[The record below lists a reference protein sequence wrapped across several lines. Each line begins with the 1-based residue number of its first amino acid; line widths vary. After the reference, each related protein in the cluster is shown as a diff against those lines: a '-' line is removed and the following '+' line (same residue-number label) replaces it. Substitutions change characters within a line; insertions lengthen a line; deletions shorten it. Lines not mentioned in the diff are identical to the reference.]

1 MNVFGITVKLK
12 ERTEKLLT
20 YYYSTNRVE
29 VDEETAG
36 IFSVHVDIFK
46 ELSDNLNEF
55 YYSNYACR
63 KVIED
68 KAIQMKAANDPL
80 LLADG
85 VDYNF
90 IVAIREL
97 LTEYKK
103 THTIPTDIC
112 FISKDKLKKELEDFP
127 DLIDLIPDNEKL
139 DQKTLDSIIHEYISR
154 TVN

>member
-139 DQKTLDSIIHEYISR
+139 DQKTLDSIINEYISR